1 MYPADTEELTLL
13 LNHVI
18 SIVKT
23 FSATLL
29 PAWSKEDLLVSGE
42 KSFS

>member
-1 MYPADTEELTLL
+1 MYPADAEELTLL

-29 PAWSKEDLLVSGE
+29 PAWSKKDLLVSGE